1 MELQISYL
9 NAIAIFAIFA
19 LSLNLLLGYA
29 GQVSVAHAAF
39 GAVGGYSLAYLF
51 LNHGVGL
58 ALGTLIAV
66 LVSAAV
72 GLVVGIP
79 ALRLSTEFLILL
91 TLAVQ
96 TIIITLVTT
105 SSSFGGTYGLQNV
118 QGFTLFGKK
127 LLQPSD
133 FLPVFLVLT
142 LVVYLIV
149 RRLGESPYGRVLR
162 GIREDETACR
172 SLGKNV
178 FTYKLTVFAVTA
190 GIAGLAGA
198 MLVTQNQLA
207 SPSMF
212 SFDQSTAIVAMVILG
227 GTGNLLGSFLG
238 ASVLVLLTP
247 FFESVLNFS
256 PDQASL
262 WRLIAYGAVLVV
274 VMLVR
279 PQGLLPEGTT
289 VLHLLGRG
297 QRGRELRRGRQ
308 VPAGNSPAEQS
319 VPAVAQP
326 TGPPVVPAQARAGSA
341 LAGSALS
348 GSALS
353 GPVLSGPVLSGLMQS
368 GDQRGEVV
376 LSVSG
381 LSKQFGGITA
391 AADLDIELRR
401 GTITALV
408 GPNGAGKT
416 TVFNLLTGAIRPDA
430 GRLVLLGKD
439 ISGLRP
445 DQVAAQGMV
454 RSFQDVR
461 IFPRLSSLENV
472 MLAIQ
477 GQPGERVGGLFLRPA
492 TTAQAERE
500 VRDRALEWLSFVGM
514 DFFAGSPAGALA
526 FGQQK
531 LIALARVLATEAEV
545 VLLDEPASGI
555 DQQWVEVMLDLI
567 EQLRDKGRTICIVEH
582 NLHVVGRLADHTYF
596 MELGRITAQGSFE
609 ELTGEKR
616 LAEAYFGTA

>member
-1 MELQISYL
+1 MELQISYVNSIL
-9 NAIAIFAIFA
+9 IFSIFA

-39 GAVGGYSLAYLF
+39 GAVGGYSVAFLF
-51 LNHGVGL
+51 LQHGVDL
-58 ALGTLIAV
+58 LP
-66 LVSAAV
+66 
-72 GLVVGIP
+72 GLVVGVVLSALVGVVVGLP

-91 TLAVQ
+91 TLAAQ
-96 TIIITLVTT
+96 TIILTLVTT
-105 SSSFGGTYGLQNV
+105 SSNLGGTYGLQGV
-118 QGFTLFGKK
+118 SGLSVFGRK
-127 LLQPSD
+127 LLKPSD
-133 FLPVFLVLT
+133 LLPVFLVLAV
-142 LVVYLIV
+142 VVYLLV

-162 GIREDETACR
+162 GIREDEVACR

-178 FTYKLTVFAVTA
+178 FTYKLTVFGVTA
-190 GIAGLAGA
+190 AMAGLAGG
-198 MLVTQNQLA
+198 LFVVQNGLA
-207 SPSMF
+207 SPSLF

-227 GTGNLLGSFLG
+227 GTGNLVGSILG
-238 ASVLVLLTP
+238 ATVLVLLTP
-247 FFESVLNFS
+247 FFDSALNFT
-256 PDQASL
+256 PERAAL
-262 WRLIAYGAVLVV
+262 WRLIAYGVVLVI

-289 VLHLLGRG
+289 LLRLGR
-297 QRGRELRRGRQ
+297 RLLARRAT
-308 VPAGNSPAEQS
+308 PAPGS
-319 VPAVAQP
+319 VPAMGGVRLPQQQ
-326 TGPPVVPAQARAGSA
+326 VRSA
-341 LAGSALS
+341 LVEPGGLDLDRDAHALTEL
-348 GSALS
+348 AHH
-353 GPVLSGPVLSGLMQS
+353 
-368 GDQRGEVV
+368 GDLPDTVVSTGHRGDVV

-381 LSKQFGGITA
+381 LSKRFGGVVA
-391 AADLDIELRR
+391 AEDLNMELRQ

-430 GRLVLLGKD
+430 GRVTLNGQD

-445 DQVAAQGMV
+445 DQVADKGMV

-461 IFPRLSSLENV
+461 VFPRLSALDNV
-472 MLAIQ
+472 ILAIQ
-477 GQPGERVGGLFLRPA
+477 GQPGEHVGGLFLRPGA
-492 TTAQAERE
+492 TSRAER
-500 VRDRALEWLSFVGM
+500 DAHDKALEWLSFVGM
-514 DFFAGSPAGALA
+514 DSMAGLPAGALA

-531 LIALARVLATEAEV
+531 LVALARVLATEADV

-555 DQQWVEVMLDLI
+555 DQQWVEVMLGLI
-567 EQLRDKGRTICIVEH
+567 EQLREKGRTICIVEH

>member
-9 NAIAIFAIFA
+9 NLILIFAIFA
-19 LSLNLLLGYA
+19 LSLNLLLGYT

-39 GAVGGYSLAYLF
+39 GAVGGYSLAYL
-51 LNHGVGL
+51 LINHGVSL
-58 ALGTLIAV
+58 ALGSLLAV
-66 LVSAAV
+66 VLSAAV
-72 GLVVGIP
+72 GLLVGIP

-118 QGFTLFGKK
+118 QGFTLFGKT
-127 LLQPSD
+127 LILPSD
-133 FLPVFLVLT
+133 YLLLFIALT
-142 LVVYLIV
+142 VIVYLVV

-162 GIREDETACR
+162 GIREDEAACR

-178 FTYKLTVFAVTA
+178 FAYKLTVFAVTA
-190 GIAGLAGA
+190 GMAGLAGA

-207 SPSMF
+207 SPSLF

-227 GTGNLLGSFLG
+227 GTGNLVGSIVG
-238 ASVLVLLTP
+238 ATVLVLLTP
-247 FFESVLNFS
+247 FFQNVLNFS
-256 PDQASL
+256 PDVASL

-279 PQGLLPEGTT
+279 PQGLLPEGRTP
-289 VLHLLGRG
+289 LRIARGLGR
-297 QRGRELRRGRQ
+297 RR
-308 VPAGNSPAEQS
+308 SPATAS
-319 VPAVAQP
+319 AAGGVHI
-326 TGPPVVPAQARAGSA
+326 PAQARAAAESETDPDKDAHA
-341 LAGSALS
+341 LTELEHHGALPDIVAS
-348 GSALS
+348 TGR
-353 GPVLSGPVLSGLMQS
+353 
-368 GDQRGEVV
+368 RGEVV

-381 LSKQFGGITA
+381 LSKRFGGITA
-391 AADLDIELRR
+391 AEDLNMELRR

-430 GRLVLLGKD
+430 GQVVLLGQD

-445 DQVAAQGMV
+445 DQVARHGMV

-461 IFPRLSSLENV
+461 VFPRLSSLENV

-477 GQPGERVGGLFLRPA
+477 GQPGEHASGLFLRPGA
-492 TTAQAERE
+492 TAKVERQARA
-500 VRDRALEWLSFVGM
+500 RALEWLSFVGM
-514 DFFAGSPAGALA
+514 DSYADFPAGALA

-531 LIALARVLATEAEV
+531 LVALARVLATEAEV

-555 DQQWVEVMLDLI
+555 DQQWVEVMLGLI
-567 EQLRDKGRTICIVEH
+567 EQLREQGRTICIVEH

-596 MELGRITAQGSFE
+596 MELGRITAEGSFE

-616 LAEAYFGTA
+616 LAEAYFGTS

>member
-9 NAIAIFAIFA
+9 NLILIFAIFA
-19 LSLNLLLGYA
+19 LSLNLLLGYT

-39 GAVGGYSLAYLF
+39 GAVGGYSLAYL
-51 LNHGVGL
+51 LINHGVSL
-58 ALGTLIAV
+58 ALGSLLSVV
-66 LVSAAV
+66 LSAAV
-72 GLVVGIP
+72 GLLVGIP

-118 QGFTLFGKK
+118 QGFTLFGKT
-127 LLQPSD
+127 LILPSD
-133 FLPVFLVLT
+133 YLLLFIALT
-142 LVVYLIV
+142 VIVYLVV

-162 GIREDETACR
+162 GIREDEAACR

-178 FTYKLTVFAVTA
+178 FAYKLTVFAVTA
-190 GIAGLAGA
+190 GMAGLAGA

-207 SPSMF
+207 SPSLF

-227 GTGNLLGSFLG
+227 GTGNLVGSIVG
-238 ASVLVLLTP
+238 ATVLVLLTP
-247 FFESVLNFS
+247 FFQNVLNFS
-256 PDQASL
+256 PDVASL

-279 PQGLLPEGTT
+279 PQGLLPEGRTP
-289 VLHLLGRG
+289 LRIARGLGR
-297 QRGRELRRGRQ
+297 RR
-308 VPAGNSPAEQS
+308 SPATAS
-319 VPAVAQP
+319 AAGGVHI
-326 TGPPVVPAQARAGSA
+326 PAQARAAAESETDPDKDAHA
-341 LAGSALS
+341 LTELEHHGALPDIVAS
-348 GSALS
+348 TGR
-353 GPVLSGPVLSGLMQS
+353 
-368 GDQRGEVV
+368 RGEVV

-381 LSKQFGGITA
+381 LSKRFGGITA
-391 AADLDIELRR
+391 AEDLNMELRR

-430 GRLVLLGKD
+430 GQVVLLGQD

-445 DQVAAQGMV
+445 DQVARHGMV

-461 IFPRLSSLENV
+461 VFPRLSSLENV

-477 GQPGERVGGLFLRPA
+477 GQPGEHASGLFLRPGA
-492 TTAQAERE
+492 TAKVERQARA
-500 VRDRALEWLSFVGM
+500 RALEWLSFVGM
-514 DFFAGSPAGALA
+514 DSYADFPAGALA

-531 LIALARVLATEAEV
+531 LVALARVLATEAEV

-555 DQQWVEVMLDLI
+555 DQQWVEVMLGLI
-567 EQLRDKGRTICIVEH
+567 EQLREQGRTICIVEH

-596 MELGRITAQGSFE
+596 MELGRITAEGSFE

-616 LAEAYFGTA
+616 LAEAYFGTS

>member
-9 NAIAIFAIFA
+9 NAILIFAIFA
-19 LSLNLLLGYA
+19 LSLNLLLGFT

-39 GAVGGYSLAYLF
+39 GAVGGYTLAYLF
-51 LNHGVGL
+51 LEHHVGL
-58 ALGTLIAV
+58 ALGTV
-66 LVSAAV
+66 LAIVISAGV

-118 QGFTLFGKK
+118 QGFTLFGKT
-127 LLQPSD
+127 LILPSD
-133 FLPVFLVLT
+133 YLPLFIVLT
-142 LVVYLIV
+142 VVVYLIV
-149 RRLGESPYGRVLR
+149 RKMGESPYGRVLR

-190 GIAGLAGA
+190 GMAGLAGA

-207 SPSMF
+207 SPSLF

-227 GTGNLLGSFLG
+227 GTGNLLGSILG
-238 ASVLVLLTP
+238 ATVLVLLTP

-256 PDQASL
+256 PDKASL
-262 WRLIAYGAVLVV
+262 WRLIAYGVVLVV

-289 VLHLLGRG
+289 PVRLLR
-297 QRGRELRRGRQ
+297 QLSRRG
-308 VPAGNSPAEQS
+308 S
-319 VPAVAQP
+319 VPPLGTHAGPGVPQQAQRSVRMD
-326 TGPPVVPAQARAGSA
+326 TTTIDLDEDAHA
-341 LAGSALS
+341 LTELEHHGALPDTVETK
-348 GSALS
+348 GR
-353 GPVLSGPVLSGLMQS
+353 
-368 GDQRGEVV
+368 RGEVV
-376 LSVSG
+376 LAVEG
-381 LSKQFGGITA
+381 LSKRFGGITA
-391 AADLDIELRR
+391 AEDLNLELRR

-430 GRLVLLGKD
+430 GRVVLLGAD
-439 ISGLRP
+439 ITGLRP
-445 DQVAAQGMV
+445 DQVAAHGMV

-461 IFPRLSSLENV
+461 VFPRLSALENV
-472 MLAIQ
+472 VLAIQ
-477 GQPGERVGGLFLRPA
+477 DQPGEHASGLFLRPVA
-492 TTAQAERE
+492 TARVERE
-500 VRDRALEWLSFVGM
+500 ARQRALEWLSFVGM
-514 DFFAGSPAGALA
+514 DAYAGFPAGALA

-531 LIALARVLATEAEV
+531 LVALARVLATEAEV

-555 DQQWVEVMLDLI
+555 DQQWVEVMLGLI

-609 ELTGEKR
+609 ELTSERR

>member
-1 MELQISYL
+1 MELQISYV
-9 NAIAIFAIFA
+9 NAILIFAIFA

-39 GAVGGYSLAYLF
+39 GAVGGYALAYLF
-51 LNHGVGL
+51 LNHGISLLWGIVVAVVASGL
-58 ALGTLIAV
+58 I
-66 LVSAAV
+66 

-91 TLAVQ
+91 TLAAQ

-105 SSSFGGTYGLQNV
+105 SSKFGGTYGLQNV
-118 QGFTLFGKK
+118 QGFSLFGKQ
-127 LLQPSD
+127 LLLPSD
-133 FLPVFLVLT
+133 YLVLFII
-142 LVVYLIV
+142 LAVLVYLII
-149 RRLGESPYGRVLR
+149 RRMGESPYGRVLR
-162 GIREDETACR
+162 GIREDEVACR

-190 GIAGLAGA
+190 AMAGLAGA

-207 SPSMF
+207 SPSLF

-227 GTGNLLGSFLG
+227 GTGNLLGSILG
-238 ASVLVLLTP
+238 AAVLVLLTP
-247 FFESVLNFS
+247 FFESVLNFT
-256 PDQASL
+256 PDKASL
-262 WRLIAYGAVLVV
+262 WRLIAYGVVLVV

-279 PQGLLPEGTT
+279 PQGLLPEGVTP
-289 VLHLLGRG
+289 VSLV
-297 QRGRELRRGRQ
+297 RRLARRTASEASSPEALQ
-308 VPAGNSPAEQS
+308 VPTQRHHPGVIEPGELDQDVDAHAMTELAHHGDLPD
-319 VPAVAQP
+319 
-326 TGPPVVPAQARAGSA
+326 TVVTQGR
-341 LAGSALS
+341 
-348 GSALS
+348 
-353 GPVLSGPVLSGLMQS
+353 
-368 GDQRGEVV
+368 RGEVV
-376 LSVSG
+376 LSVTG
-381 LSKQFGGITA
+381 LSKRFGGITA
-391 AADLDIELRR
+391 AEQLNIELRR

-430 GRLVLLGKD
+430 GQIILNGQD
-439 ISGLRP
+439 ISGFRP
-445 DQVAAQGMV
+445 DQVAGHGMV

-461 IFPRLSSLENV
+461 VFPRLSALDNV

-477 GQPGERVGGLFLRPA
+477 GQPGEHAAGLFLRPMA
-492 TTAQAERE
+492 TARVEREAQA
-500 VRDRALEWLSFVGM
+500 RALEWLSFVGM
-514 DFFAGSPAGALA
+514 EAFAGFPAGALA

-531 LIALARVLATEAEV
+531 LVALARVLATEAEV

-555 DQQWVEVMLDLI
+555 DQQWVEVMLGLI

-609 ELTGEKR
+609 QLTGEKR

>member
-1 MELQISYL
+1 VELQISYL
-9 NAIAIFAIFA
+9 NLILIFAIFA
-19 LSLNLLLGYA
+19 LSLNLLLGYT

-39 GAVGGYSLAYLF
+39 GAVGGYSLAYL
-51 LNHGVGL
+51 LINHGVSL
-58 ALGTLIAV
+58 ALGSLLSVV
-66 LVSAAV
+66 LSAAV
-72 GLVVGIP
+72 GLLVGIP

-118 QGFTLFGKK
+118 QGFTLFGKT
-127 LLQPSD
+127 LILPSD
-133 FLPVFLVLT
+133 YLLLFIALT
-142 LVVYLIV
+142 VIVYLVV

-162 GIREDETACR
+162 GIREDEAACR

-178 FTYKLTVFAVTA
+178 FAYKLTVFAVTA
-190 GIAGLAGA
+190 GMAGLAGA

-207 SPSMF
+207 SPSLF

-227 GTGNLLGSFLG
+227 GTGNLVGSIVG
-238 ASVLVLLTP
+238 AAVLVLLTP
-247 FFESVLNFS
+247 FFQNVLNFS
-256 PDQASL
+256 PDVASL

-279 PQGLLPEGTT
+279 PQGLLPEGRTP
-289 VLHLLGRG
+289 LRIARGLGR
-297 QRGRELRRGRQ
+297 RR
-308 VPAGNSPAEQS
+308 SPATAS
-319 VPAVAQP
+319 AAGGVHI
-326 TGPPVVPAQARAGSA
+326 PAQARAAAESETDPDKDAHA
-341 LAGSALS
+341 LTELEHHGALPDIVAS
-348 GSALS
+348 TGR
-353 GPVLSGPVLSGLMQS
+353 
-368 GDQRGEVV
+368 RGEVV

-381 LSKQFGGITA
+381 LSKRFGGITA
-391 AADLDIELRR
+391 AEDLNMELRR

-430 GRLVLLGKD
+430 GQVVLLGQD

-445 DQVAAQGMV
+445 DQVARHGMV

-461 IFPRLSSLENV
+461 VFPRLSSLENV

-477 GQPGERVGGLFLRPA
+477 GQPGEHASGLFLRPGA
-492 TTAQAERE
+492 TAKVERQARA
-500 VRDRALEWLSFVGM
+500 RALEWLSFVGM
-514 DFFAGSPAGALA
+514 DSYADFPAGALA

-531 LIALARVLATEAEV
+531 LVALARVLATEAEV

-555 DQQWVEVMLDLI
+555 DQQWVEVMLGLI
-567 EQLRDKGRTICIVEH
+567 EQLREQGRTICIVEH
-582 NLHVVGRLADHTYF
+582 NLHVVGRLADNTYF
-596 MELGRITAQGSFE
+596 MELGRITAEGSFE

-616 LAEAYFGTA
+616 LAEAYFGTS

>member
-1 MELQISYL
+1 MELEISYV
-9 NAIAIFAIFA
+9 NAILIFAIFA
-19 LSLNLLLGYA
+19 LSLNLLLGYT

-39 GAVGGYSLAYLF
+39 GAVGGYTLAYLF
-51 LNHGVGL
+51 LEHGVSL
-58 ALGTLIAV
+58 AVGTLLAIV
-66 LVSAAV
+66 LSAAV

-118 QGFTLFGKK
+118 QGFTLFGKT
-127 LLQPSD
+127 LILPSD
-133 FLPVFLVLT
+133 YLPLFIAITVI
-142 LVVYLIV
+142 VYLIV
-149 RRLGESPYGRVLR
+149 RRMGESPYGRVLR

-190 GIAGLAGA
+190 GMAGLAGA

-207 SPSMF
+207 SPSLF

-227 GTGNLLGSFLG
+227 GTGNLLGSICG
-238 ASVLVLLTP
+238 AAVLVLLTP
-247 FFESVLNFS
+247 FFQSVLNFT
-256 PDQASL
+256 PDKASL
-262 WRLIAYGAVLVV
+262 WRLIAYGVVLVV

-289 VLHLLGRG
+289 PLRL
-297 QRGRELRRGRQ
+297 LRRGARVAVNIPRQ
-308 VPAGNSPAEQS
+308 QGARTEPAHVEIDLDQDAHALTELEHHGALPEN
-319 VPAVAQP
+319 VF
-326 TGPPVVPAQARAGSA
+326 AG
-341 LAGSALS
+341 GR
-348 GSALS
+348 
-353 GPVLSGPVLSGLMQS
+353 
-368 GDQRGEVV
+368 RGEVV
-376 LSVSG
+376 LSVQG
-381 LSKQFGGITA
+381 LSKRFGGITA
-391 AADLDIELRR
+391 AEDLNMELRR

-430 GRLVLLGKD
+430 GRVVLLDKD

-461 IFPRLSSLENV
+461 VFPRLSSLENV
-472 MLAIQ
+472 ILAIQ
-477 GQPGERVGGLFLRPA
+477 GQPGEHASGLFLKPVA
-492 TTAQAERE
+492 TAKAERE
-500 VRDRALEWLSFVGM
+500 ARLRALEWLSFVGM
-514 DFFAGSPAGALA
+514 DSFADFPAGALA

-531 LIALARVLATEAEV
+531 LIALARVLATDAEV

-555 DQQWVEVMLDLI
+555 DQQWVEVMLGLI

>member
-51 LNHGVGL
+51 LNHGIGL
-58 ALGTLIAV
+58 ALGTVIAIV
-66 LVSAAV
+66 ISALV

-118 QGFTLFGKK
+118 QGFTLFGKR
-127 LLQPSD
+127 LLSPSD
-133 FLPVFLVLT
+133 FLPLFVVLT

-207 SPSMF
+207 SPSLF

-247 FFESVLNFS
+247 FFESVLKFS
-256 PDQASL
+256 PDKASL
-262 WRLIAYGAVLVV
+262 WRLIAYGAVLVF

-279 PQGLLPEGTT
+279 PQGLLPEGVTPLRL
-289 VLHLLGRG
+289 VSGFV
-297 QRGRELRRGRQ
+297 QRRPKG
-308 VPAGNSPAEQS
+308 VPDAGHPAATDAS
-319 VPAVAQP
+319 VPARWVLE
-326 TGPPVVPAQARAGSA
+326 PPPFDPDTDAHA
-341 LAGSALS
+341 LTELAHHG
-348 GSALS
+348 
-353 GPVLSGPVLSGLMQS
+353 GLPILEHTR
-368 GDQRGEVV
+368 GQRGEVV
-376 LSVSG
+376 LSVTG

-391 AADLDIELRR
+391 AAGLDIELRR

-430 GRLVLLGKD
+430 GRIVLLGND

-461 IFPRLSSLENV
+461 VFPRLTSLENV

-477 GQPGERVGGLFLRPA
+477 RQPGEHVAGLFLRPVA
-492 TTAQAERE
+492 TKRREQA
-500 VRDRALEWLSFVGM
+500 VRQRALEWLSFVGM
-514 DFFAGSPAGALA
+514 EAYAGAPAGSLA

-555 DQQWVEVMLDLI
+555 DQQWVEVMLGLI
-567 EQLRDKGRTICIVEH
+567 EQLRDQGRTVCIVEH

>member
-1 MELQISYL
+1 VELQISYL
-9 NAIAIFAIFA
+9 NLILIFAIFA
-19 LSLNLLLGYA
+19 LSLNLLLGYT

-39 GAVGGYSLAYLF
+39 GAVGGYSLAYL
-51 LNHGVGL
+51 LINHGVSL
-58 ALGTLIAV
+58 ALGSLLAV
-66 LVSAAV
+66 VLSAAV
-72 GLVVGIP
+72 GLLVGIP

-118 QGFTLFGKK
+118 QGFTLFGKT
-127 LLQPSD
+127 LILPSD
-133 FLPVFLVLT
+133 YLLLFIALT
-142 LVVYLIV
+142 VIVYLVV

-162 GIREDETACR
+162 GIREDEAACR

-178 FTYKLTVFAVTA
+178 FAYKLTVFAVTA
-190 GIAGLAGA
+190 GMAGLAGA

-207 SPSMF
+207 SPSLF

-227 GTGNLLGSFLG
+227 GTGNLVGSIVG
-238 ASVLVLLTP
+238 ATVLVLLTP
-247 FFESVLNFS
+247 FFQNVLNFS
-256 PDQASL
+256 PDVASL

-279 PQGLLPEGTT
+279 PQGLLPEGRTP
-289 VLHLLGRG
+289 LRIARGLGR
-297 QRGRELRRGRQ
+297 RR
-308 VPAGNSPAEQS
+308 SPATAS
-319 VPAVAQP
+319 AAGGVHI
-326 TGPPVVPAQARAGSA
+326 PAQARAAAESETDPDKDAHA
-341 LAGSALS
+341 LTELEHHGALPDIVAS
-348 GSALS
+348 TGR
-353 GPVLSGPVLSGLMQS
+353 
-368 GDQRGEVV
+368 RGEVV

-381 LSKQFGGITA
+381 LSKRFGGITA
-391 AADLDIELRR
+391 AEDLNMELRR

-430 GRLVLLGKD
+430 GQVVLLGQD

-445 DQVAAQGMV
+445 DQVARHGMV

-461 IFPRLSSLENV
+461 VFPRLSSLENV

-477 GQPGERVGGLFLRPA
+477 GQPGEHASGLFLRPGA
-492 TTAQAERE
+492 TAKVERQARA
-500 VRDRALEWLSFVGM
+500 RALEWLSFVGM
-514 DFFAGSPAGALA
+514 DSYADFPAGALA

-531 LIALARVLATEAEV
+531 LVALARVLATEAEV

-555 DQQWVEVMLDLI
+555 DQQWVEVMLGLI
-567 EQLRDKGRTICIVEH
+567 EQLREQGRTICIVEH

-596 MELGRITAQGSFE
+596 MELGRITAEGSFE

-616 LAEAYFGTA
+616 LAEAYFGTS

>member
-1 MELQISYL
+1 MELQISYV
-9 NAIAIFAIFA
+9 NAILIFAIFA

-39 GAVGGYSLAYLF
+39 GAVGGYALAYLF
-51 LNHGVGL
+51 LNHGISLLWGMVVAVVASGL
-58 ALGTLIAV
+58 I
-66 LVSAAV
+66 

-91 TLAVQ
+91 TLAAQ

-105 SSSFGGTYGLQNV
+105 SSKFGGTYGLQNV
-118 QGFTLFGKK
+118 QGFSLFGKQ
-127 LLQPSD
+127 LLLPSD
-133 FLPVFLVLT
+133 YLVLFII
-142 LVVYLIV
+142 LAVLVYLIV
-149 RRLGESPYGRVLR
+149 RRMGESPYGRVLR
-162 GIREDETACR
+162 GIREDEVACR

-190 GIAGLAGA
+190 AMAGLAGA

-207 SPSMF
+207 SPSLF

-227 GTGNLLGSFLG
+227 GTGNLLGSVLG
-238 ASVLVLLTP
+238 AAVLVLLTP
-247 FFESVLNFS
+247 FFESVLNFT
-256 PDQASL
+256 PDKASL
-262 WRLIAYGAVLVV
+262 WRLIAYGVVLVV

-279 PQGLLPEGTT
+279 PQGLLPEGVTP
-289 VLHLLGRG
+289 VSLV
-297 QRGRELRRGRQ
+297 RRLTRRTASEAALPEALQ
-308 VPAGNSPAEQS
+308 VPIQRHHAG
-319 VPAVAQP
+319 AVDPEELDQDVDAHALTELAHHGDLP
-326 TGPPVVPAQARAGSA
+326 DTVVSQGR
-341 LAGSALS
+341 
-348 GSALS
+348 
-353 GPVLSGPVLSGLMQS
+353 
-368 GDQRGEVV
+368 RGEVV
-376 LSVSG
+376 LSVTG
-381 LSKQFGGITA
+381 LSKRFGGITA
-391 AADLDIELRR
+391 AEQLNVELRR

-430 GRLVLLGKD
+430 GQIILNGRD

-445 DQVAAQGMV
+445 DQVAGHGMV

-461 IFPRLSSLENV
+461 VFPRLSALDNV
-472 MLAIQ
+472 LLAIQ
-477 GQPGERVGGLFLRPA
+477 GQPGEHAAGLFLRPMA
-492 TTAQAERE
+492 TARVERE
-500 VRDRALEWLSFVGM
+500 ARARAFEWLSFVGM
-514 DFFAGSPAGALA
+514 DAFAGFPAGALA

-531 LIALARVLATEAEV
+531 LVALARVLATEAEV

-555 DQQWVEVMLDLI
+555 DQQWVEVMLGLI

-609 ELTGEKR
+609 QLTGEKR

>member
-9 NAIAIFAIFA
+9 NAVLIFAIFA
-19 LSLNLLLGYA
+19 LSLNLLLGYT

-51 LNHGVGL
+51 LEHGISLVVG
-58 ALGTLIAV
+58 IVVAV
-66 LVSAAV
+66 VLSAVV

-118 QGFTLFGKK
+118 QGFTLFGKA
-127 LLQPSD
+127 LLLPSD
-133 FLPVFLVLT
+133 YLPLFIVLT
-142 LVVYLIV
+142 VVVYLVV
-149 RRLGESPYGRVLR
+149 RRMGESPYGRVLR
-162 GIREDETACR
+162 GIREDEVACR

-190 GIAGLAGA
+190 GMAGLAGA

-207 SPSMF
+207 SPSLF

-227 GTGNLLGSFLG
+227 GTGNLLGSMIG
-238 ASVLVLLTP
+238 ATVLVLLTP
-247 FFESVLNFS
+247 FFESVLNFT
-256 PDQASL
+256 PDKASL
-262 WRLIAYGAVLVV
+262 WRLIAYGVVLVI

-289 VLHLLGRG
+289 PLSLLRWLTRRPTVAFVPTTPAAAGVRVPEQVNRGALTDLDLDADAHALTELAHHGDLPDTVISEGR
-297 QRGRELRRGRQ
+297 
-308 VPAGNSPAEQS
+308 
-319 VPAVAQP
+319 
-326 TGPPVVPAQARAGSA
+326 
-341 LAGSALS
+341 
-348 GSALS
+348 
-353 GPVLSGPVLSGLMQS
+353 
-368 GDQRGEVV
+368 RGEVV
-376 LSVSG
+376 LAVVG
-381 LSKQFGGITA
+381 LSKRFGGITA
-391 AADLDIELRR
+391 AEDLNMELRR

-430 GRLVLLGKD
+430 GMITLQGKD

-445 DQVAAQGMV
+445 DQVANHGMV

-461 IFPRLSSLENV
+461 VFPRLSALQNV
-472 MLAIQ
+472 ILAIQ
-477 GQPGERVGGLFLRPA
+477 GQPGEHTSGLFLRPA
-492 TTAQAERE
+492 ATARAERE
-500 VRDRALEWLSFVGM
+500 ARRRALEWLSFVGM
-514 DFFAGSPAGALA
+514 DSFADYPAGALA

-531 LIALARVLATEAEV
+531 LVALARVLATEADV

-555 DQQWVEVMLDLI
+555 DQQWVEVMLGLI

-596 MELGRITAQGSFE
+596 MELGRITAQGTFE
-609 ELTGEKR
+609 ELTGERR
-616 LAEAYFGTA
+616 LAEAYFGTS